1 MASFAASESATIS
14 ASHDE
19 SAMASCLPDRHE
31 MAACCHEKTHP
42 VVECLTAQSES
53 VRPWSGTCESS

>member
-1 MASFAASESATIS
+1 MASYAASESATIS

-31 MAACCHEKTHP
+31 MAACCHVEKTHP
-42 VVECLTAQSES
+42 VVECLTAQSAS
-53 VRPWSGTCESS
+53 LMP